1 MDKKILLLLARESI
15 EEKLLHCP
23 SKTLKE
29 LEKNPPPQLMGEE
42 GAFVTLK
49 EVPSGNLRGCIGNIF
64 GEGPLYKTVYRLAK
78 ESAFHDP
85 RFRPLTAKELSK
97 IKIEVSILTPPK
109 RVEGP
114 QEINVGRDGVILTLG
129 RRRALFLP
137 QVAQEEGWDRET
149 LLRHLSLKAGL
160 APDGWLAKGVTFET
174 FQAEV
179 IEEE

>member
-1 MDKKILLLLARESI
+1 MDKRILLQLARESI
-15 EEKLLHCP
+15 EEKLLQRP

-29 LEKNPPPQLMGEE
+29 LQSDTPPQLRGEE

-49 EVPSGNLRGCIGNIF
+49 ATPSGNLRGCIGNIF

-78 ESAFHDP
+78 ESAFRDP
-85 RFRPLTAKELSK
+85 RFRPLTLKELNNV
-97 IKIEVSILTPPK
+97 KIEVSILTLPK
-109 RVEGP
+109 RIEGVDKIVVE
-114 QEINVGRDGVILTLG
+114 RDGVILTLG
-129 RRRALFLP
+129 HRKALFLP